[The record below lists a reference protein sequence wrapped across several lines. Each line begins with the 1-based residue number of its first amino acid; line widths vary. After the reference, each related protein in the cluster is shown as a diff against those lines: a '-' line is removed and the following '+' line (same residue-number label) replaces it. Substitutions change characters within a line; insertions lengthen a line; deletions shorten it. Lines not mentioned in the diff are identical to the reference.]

1 MLNRRKIFGFGMLCA
16 VAITCGTVPFC
27 SMEAQS
33 QGLPEAPAANLI
45 SSAAQTSAAP
55 AQTVPFPMPPM
66 PVLPSTTGMG
76 SANSAKYPK
85 LTIAQAEQ
93 IALKNN
99 PNISVAQLLAL
110 AQKQVTREV
119 RSAELPTVTG
129 AVMAVDANQNGRIVA
144 DAQSPYDNPRILPRA
159 AAGAQLNQLI
169 TDFGHTG
176 NLVRSAKFNAQ
187 AKVDSEKATELDIT
201 LVTDE
206 AFYAALS
213 AQAVLKVA
221 QQTVEQRQ
229 STDQQ
234 VRALTKTKIRSD
246 LDLSFADVQLSQAK
260 LMLLN
265 AQNNEQAA
273 MAALNDVLGSEKDM
287 QYSLVDET
295 NNNPAPAP
303 DDAEALVKVA
313 FAQRPDLAALNDQY
327 IADQHYS
334 RAERDLWMP
343 SVNALGAGGGAP
355 VRSDDDGDLIKR
367 SWFGVAG
374 VNVSI
379 PIFNGFLFN
388 AEEAQANLQTKAMQ
402 QQIRSLRDTIARD
415 VRTSVLNAQTAF
427 QRIAVTEQ
435 MLYQANF
442 ALALATARY
451 KLGLSGIV
459 EITESQLN
467 ETQAAIDNAN
477 ARYTYQTAMAVVRY
491 ELGQ

>member
-1 MLNRRKIFGFGMLCA
+1 MLNCRKIFGFGMLCA

-45 SSAAQTSAAP
+45 SSAAQTPAAP

-66 PVLPSTTGMG
+66 PHLPSSMG
-76 SANSAKYPK
+76 LASANYPK
-85 LTIAQAEQ
+85 LTIAQAEEM
-93 IALKNN
+93 ALKNN

-119 RSAELPTVTG
+119 RSAELPTATG
-129 AVMAVDANQNGRIVA
+129 AVMAVDANQNGRIAA

-159 AAGAQLNQLI
+159 AAGAEINQLI

-187 AKVDSEKATELDIT
+187 AKVDSERATELDIT

-221 QQTVEQRQ
+221 QQTVEQRE

-234 VRALTKTKIRSD
+234 VRALTKSKIRSD

-260 LMLLN
+260 LLLLN
-265 AQNNEQAA
+265 AQNNEQAS
-273 MAALNDVLGSEKDM
+273 MAALNDVLGSEQDT

-313 FAQRPDLAALNDQY
+313 FAQRPDLAALNEQY
-327 IADQHYS
+327 IADQHYT

-343 SVNALGAGGGAP
+343 SINALGAAGGEP
-355 VRSDDDGDLIKR
+355 VRSDDDGDLMKS

-388 AEEAQANLQTKAMQ
+388 AEEAQANLQTKAKQ
-402 QQIRSLRDTIARD
+402 QQIRNLRDTIARD

-442 ALALATARY
+442 ALALASARY

-459 EITESQLN
+459 EITQSQLS

-477 ARYTYQTAMAVVRY
+477 ARYAYQTAMAVVRY